1 MDLEPLWKEYKEN
14 GSVAARN
21 KLLAEYTPLVRYTA
35 QRMAINLP
43 KSVQLGDLI
52 GVGVM
57 GLIKAVESFDA
68 TREVKFETYATHKIR
83 GAILDDLREQDWVPR
98 SIRQKSK
105 MLKNAYVEL
114 EKKMGRTPYDNEVA
128 EYLNLE
134 PSEFEELLGDI
145 APTTIVSLNEVIFTG
160 EGAEAREVSLIDT
173 IEDKDAENPLDR
185 LSLEETK
192 KILAEAL
199 LALPEN
205 ERQIIALYHY
215 EELTLKE
222 IGIAMN
228 LTESRI
234 SQIHSKAMLKL
245 KAKLQ
250 LKM

>member
-1 MDLEPLWKEYKEN
+1 MDLESLWTEYRTHSN
-14 GSVAARN
+14 LAARD

-52 GVGVM
+52 SAGVI
-57 GLIKAVESFDA
+57 GLIKAVESFDP

-83 GAILDDLREQDWVPR
+83 GAILDDLREQDWIPR

-105 MLKNAYVEL
+105 MIKNAYAEL
-114 EKKMGRTPYDNEVA
+114 EKEIGRTPYDSEIAEHLNLKPAEFEDLLNEVA
-128 EYLNLE
+128 
-134 PSEFEELLGDI
+134 
-145 APTTIVSLNEVIFTG
+145 PTSIISLNESISNNYG
-160 EGAEAREVSLIDT
+160 ESMDVSLIDT

-185 LSLEETK
+185 LGFENIK
-192 KILAEAL
+192 NILAATLME
-199 LALPEN
+199 LPEN
-205 ERQIIALYHY
+205 ERHVIALYHY

-228 LTESRI
+228 LTESRV

-245 KAKLQ
+245 RAKLM
-250 LKM
+250 LKI

>member
-1 MDLEPLWKEYKEN
+1 MDIEALWTEYKKN
-14 GSVAARN
+14 GNTAARD

-52 GVGVM
+52 GTGVM
-57 GLIKAVESFDA
+57 GLIKAVESFDT
-68 TREVKFETYATHKIR
+68 TRDVKFETYATHKIR
-83 GAILDDLREQDWVPR
+83 GSILDDLREQDWIPR

-105 MLKNAYVEL
+105 MLKNAYAEL
-114 EKKMGRTPYDNEVA
+114 EKEIGRTPYDNEVA
-128 EYLNLE
+128 EHLNLK
-134 PSEFEELLGDI
+134 PAEFEELLGEV
-145 APTTIVSLNEVIFTG
+145 APTTIVSLNEVISNSYG
-160 EGAEAREVSLIDT
+160 ESEISLIDT

-185 LSLEETK
+185 LGLEDTK
-192 KILAEAL
+192 KILENAL
-199 LALPEN
+199 LELPEN
-205 ERQIIALYHY
+205 ERQVIALYHY

-228 LTESRI
+228 LTESRV

-245 KAKLQ
+245 KAKLL

>member
-1 MDLEPLWKEYKEN
+1 MDIEALWTEYKKHGN
-14 GSVAARN
+14 TAARD

-52 GVGVM
+52 GTGVM
-57 GLIKAVESFDA
+57 GLIKAVESFD
-68 TREVKFETYATHKIR
+68 TDRDVKFETYATHKIR
-83 GAILDDLREQDWVPR
+83 GSILDDLREQDWIPR

-105 MLKNAYVEL
+105 MVKNAYAEL
-114 EKKMGRTPYDNEVA
+114 EKEIGRTPYDNEVA
-128 EYLNLE
+128 EHLNLK
-134 PSEFEELLGDI
+134 PAEFEELLGEV
-145 APTTIVSLNEVIFTG
+145 APTTIVSLNEVISNNYG
-160 EGAEAREVSLIDT
+160 ESEISLIDT

-185 LSLEETK
+185 LGLEDTK
-192 KILAEAL
+192 KILENAL
-199 LALPEN
+199 LELPEN
-205 ERQIIALYHY
+205 ERQVIALYHY

-228 LTESRI
+228 LTESRV

-245 KAKLQ
+245 KAKLL